1 MRAVR
6 AGCCLVLTWAVADV
20 AAGAQP
26 SGVPTTRSAPVTLQ
40 ILPPGVTSFS
50 GQILDEDAQP
60 VKGAVVKLGT
70 LQTTT
75 DDAGGFLLV
84 NPSAGPDQLLLI
96 DGGPAS
102 SPGKSFPIIP
112 YKVTIVA
119 GQDNTLGFTPH
130 LHFQKTTGLVDISN
144 SGIQRVVTQDDI
156 PGFQMTIPAGVT
168 ITGWD
173 GQPNTQ
179 VSIRRFAA
187 ADRTAIPP
195 LPAGLYSPSGYM
207 FYFGKQGG
215 GTPSTPIP
223 ITVPNDLGVP
233 PGTQVE
239 LWFYDEAPDGSRPN
253 QMAKFGTGTV
263 STDGSQVLPDTDP
276 ATGKPFGQPRFCCG
290 WLRIAIDLAR
300 RAQIQ
305 ALLGTGVAEAAERKT
320 AGEPVNLSTGT
331 FSLEKTDLVLPGRLP
346 LAFTRTYRSQGPP
359 AGPFGFGTSQSYQV
373 LLLIQ
378 SNLRT
383 LVLPSGAQL
392 ALPQQGNGS
401 WQNFTDP
408 SVRGAVITASGSN
421 HILRFKDG
429 STWTFGT
436 PLTGA
441 GGVTGA
447 FLIAQADRNGN
458 TVTLT
463 RTGPFQNL
471 TTITEPAGR
480 QLTLTYDASNR
491 ITAIADPIG
500 RTVTYTYGPAG
511 LTSVT
516 DPAGGVTQY
525 SYDGQGRMLTLTDPR
540 GITYLTNTYDANGR
554 VVQQTQADGGVW
566 QLSYTTTAGAVT
578 QTVVTGPR
586 SNATTYRFNGQGYH
600 LSQTDALGQATT
612 FARDPATNLLR
623 ATTDLL
629 GRTTRFAYD
638 ANGNA
643 TSVTDPAGNAR
654 TFTYE
659 PTFNRVTS
667 ITDPLGNI
675 SRFQYDPANGN
686 LLSITDPLGNAT
698 QLAYNAFGQPLS
710 MTDALGNVTQF
721 TYNAEGDLA
730 TIADPLGNTTTRA
743 YDQVS
748 RLVQETNPRGKRTTF
763 GYDPLNRLLSIVDA
777 LGGTTA
783 FTYDPNGNLLTATD
797 ARGNNITHQYDSMDR
812 IVRRVD
818 PLGAPET
825 FSYDSS
831 ANTIQK
837 IDRKGQP
844 KLHTYDALNR
854 RVRSDYADGSIVT
867 FQYDPAGRL
876 TQVDDTADPQRPITL
891 AYDLLDRLVSETTA
905 LSAVSY
911 QYDALGRRTQMTF
924 AGQAPVTYTYDVAS
938 RLRTIAQAP
947 LRPVDIQY
955 DPLGRRTLLTLP
967 NAVSTEYQYDAA
979 SRLTALIYR
988 NAGGLLGDLTYQ
1000 YDPAGNRIAVGG
1012 SFAGTLLP
1020 DAVASATYDAAD
1032 RQLTFGTKAMTFD
1045 ANGSLA
1051 SLADS
1056 AGGTIFTWDARN
1068 RLTGLNGPGLSGAFT
1083 YDGVGRRVQKVV
1095 NGQQSQFQ
1103 YDLVNIQSESRN
1115 GRPVSYLRGLSIDE
1129 VFIATDDSGPRHA
1142 TTDTLGSVLTLTDA
1156 AGTLQAEYRY
1166 GPFGQTQPSG
1176 QDGGNPFQFTGR
1188 ENDGTGLY
1196 YYRFRYYQ
1204 QTLGRFISEDPL
1216 RPLTGA
1222 ALNLYAYAGNS
1233 PLNAVDPFGLYEE
1246 DVHRDLT
1253 FCLARHA
1260 GFPEAAARRIAAGDQ
1275 GTDDNWETSPYRS
1288 VQARRDWHFTT
1299 EERRTE
1305 LWQRA
1310 LSGGLDEL
1318 GQYLHALQDSYSHEG
1333 FEPVRGHAS
1342 RLSAP
1347 DKTYND
1353 PEKANRM
1360 ARDSYNR
1367 LRQYLQQTTGQQ
1379 VPDQWD
1385 QVRTQVDRFNR
1396 ARTASDKQRYLFCR

>member
-1 MRAVR
+1 MA
-6 AGCCLVLTWAVADV
+6 AWAVADV

-26 SGVPTTRSAPVTLQ
+26 SGVPATRSAPVTLQ

-119 GQDNTLGFTPH
+119 GQDNTLSFRPH

-144 SGIQRVVTQDDI
+144 SSIRRVVTQDDI
-156 PGFQMTIPAGVT
+156 PGFQISIPAGVT

-179 VSIRRFAA
+179 VSVRRITAT
-187 ADRTAIPP
+187 DRTPIPP
-195 LPAGLYSPSGYM
+195 LPAGNYSVSGYM

-215 GTPSTPIP
+215 GTASAPVP

-233 PGTQVE
+233 PGTQVD

-263 STDGSQVLPDTDP
+263 SADGSQIIPDIDP
-276 ATGKPFGQPRFCCG
+276 STGKPFGQPRFCCG

-300 RAQIQ
+300 RVQIQ
-305 ALLGTGVAEAAERKT
+305 ALLGTGVAEAAEPRP
-320 AGEPVNLSTGT
+320 AAEPVNLSTGT
-331 FSLEKTDLVLPGRLP
+331 FSLEKTDLALPGRLP
-346 LAFTRTYRSQGPP
+346 IAFTRTYRSQGPP
-359 AGPFGFGTSQSYQV
+359 AGPFGFGTSHSYHV
-373 LLLIQ
+373 LLLVQ

-392 ALPQQGNGS
+392 AFPQQPDGTFRNS
-401 WQNFTDP
+401 TDP
-408 SVRGAVITASGSN
+408 SVRGAVLTASGN
-421 HILRFKDG
+421 THLLRFKDG
-429 STWTFGT
+429 ATWTFGA

-441 GGVTGA
+441 NGGTGA

-463 RTGPFQNL
+463 RTSPFQNL

-480 QLTLTYDASNR
+480 QLSLTYDGSNR
-491 ITAIADPIG
+491 ITAITDPLG
-500 RTVTYTYGPAG
+500 RTVTYAYGPGG
-511 LTSVT
+511 LASVT
-516 DPAGGVTQY
+516 DPAGGTTGY
-525 SYDGQGRMLTLTDPR
+525 TYDGQNRMLTITDPR

-554 VVQQTQADGGVW
+554 VERQTQADGGVW
-566 QLSYTTTAGAVT
+566 QLAYATTAGVVT
-578 QTVVTGPR
+578 QTVVTDPR
-586 SNATTYRFNGQGYH
+586 GNRTTYRFNGPGYL
-600 LSQTDALGQATT
+600 LSQTDALGQAAT
-612 FARDPATNLLR
+612 FTRDPATNLLL

-629 GRTTRFAYD
+629 GRKARFAYD
-638 ANGNA
+638 ANGNV
-643 TSVTDPAGNAR
+643 TSVTDPAGNVR
-654 TFTYE
+654 TFAYE

-667 ITDPLGNI
+667 VTDHLGNTTT
-675 SRFQYDPANGN
+675 FQYDPANGN
-686 LLSITDPLGNAT
+686 FLKITDPLGNAT

-710 MTDALGNVTQF
+710 TTDALGNVTQF
-721 TYNAEGDLA
+721 TYSAQGDLA
-730 TIADPLGNTTTRA
+730 TISDPLGNTTTRA

-748 RLVQETNPRGKRTTF
+748 RLVRQTDPRGKQTAF

-783 FTYDPNGNLLTATD
+783 FTYDPNGNLLTVTD
-797 ARGNNITHQYDSMDR
+797 ARGNTITHQYDSMDR
-812 IVRRVD
+812 MVRRVD

-831 ANTIQK
+831 ANTIQRV
-837 IDRKGQP
+837 DRKGQP
-844 KLHTYDALNR
+844 RLHTYDALNR
-854 RVRSDYADGSIVT
+854 RVRSDYADGSVVT

-876 TQVDDTADPQRPITL
+876 TQVDDTADPQRPVTL
-891 AYDLLDRLVSETTA
+891 AYDLLDRLVLETTA
-905 LSAVSY
+905 VGAVTY

-924 AGQAPVTYTYDVAS
+924 AGQAPVTYAYDAPS
-938 RLRTIAQAP
+938 RLRTVVQAP
-947 LRPVDIQY
+947 LKPVDIEY

-967 NAVSTEYQYDAA
+967 NGVSTEYQYDAA

-988 NAGGLLGDLTYQ
+988 KTGGLLGDLTYQ

-1012 SFAGTLLP
+1012 SFARTLLP

-1032 RQLTFGTKAMTFD
+1032 RQLTFGVKAMTFD

-1056 AGGTIFTWDARN
+1056 AGATSFTWDARN
-1068 RLTGLNGPGLSGAFT
+1068 RLTGLNGPGLSGTFA

-1095 NGQQSQFQ
+1095 NSQQSQFQ
-1103 YDLVNIQSESRN
+1103 YDLVNIQSENRN
-1115 GRPVSYLRGLSIDE
+1115 GLPVSYLRGLSIDE
-1129 VFIATDDSGPRHA
+1129 VFVATDDSGPRHA
-1142 TTDTLGSVLTLTDA
+1142 TTDTLGSILTLTDA
-1156 AGTLQAEYRY
+1156 AGTVQAEYRY

-1176 QDGGNPFQFTGR
+1176 QDGGNPLQFTGR

-1196 YYRFRYYQ
+1196 YYRFRYYHPG
-1204 QTLGRFISEDPL
+1204 LSRFISQDPL
-1216 RPLTGA
+1216 WPLTGA
-1222 ALNLYAYAGNS
+1222 ALNPYAYVSNS

-1260 GFPEAAARRIAAGDQ
+1260 GFSGAAARRIAAANQ
-1275 GTDDNWETSPYRS
+1275 GTDDNPETSPYAS

-1299 EERRTE
+1299 EERRAE

-1310 LSGGLDEL
+1310 LDGGPDAL

-1333 FEPVRGHAS
+1333 FGPRLGHAS
-1342 RLSAP
+1342 AGHAP

-1367 LRQYLQQTTGQQ
+1367 VRQYLQVTTGQEI
-1379 VPDQWD
+1379 PDQWD
-1385 QVRTQVDRFNR
+1385 QIRDQVDRFNR
-1396 ARTASDKQRYLFCR
+1396 ARTANDKQRYLFCR